1 MPAQK
6 GKAMLRLWL
15 LRHAKS
21 AWDDPGLDDFARP
34 LSPRGKKACRRLA
47 RHMAERGIRPD
58 LVLCSPAT
66 RTRQTWERL
75 EKRLAGHAAADD
87 AGRDTPRIRFE
98 PSLYLAEPPT
108 LLALVRA
115 APKRCRELILIGHNP
130 GLEDFARLLAGS
142 SSGDS
147 LTRLTEKFPTGGLA
161 EIAFPAATWAEI
173 AADSGFL
180 ASFVAPSQL
189 DD

>member
-1 MPAQK
+1 
-6 GKAMLRLWL
+6 MLRLWL

-34 LSPRGKKACRRLA
+34 LSPRGRKACRQIG

-75 EKRLAGHAAADD
+75 EKRLGD
-87 AGRDTPRIRFE
+87 GGKIRFE
-98 PSLYLAEPPT
+98 PSLYLADPGA

-115 APKRCRELILIGHNP
+115 APTACRELLLIGHNP
-130 GLEDFARLLAGS
+130 GLEELARRLAGS
-142 SSGDS
+142 AAGDS
-147 LTRLTEKFPTGGLA
+147 LSRLTGKYPTGALA
-161 EIAFPAATWAEI
+161 EVTFPARTWAQV
-173 AADSGFL
+173 APDSGFL
-180 ASFVAPSQL
+180 ASFVTPSQL
-189 DD
+189 DTK